1 MLGGLFV
8 NAAAQTYF
16 AFREKK
22 FEAFPCA
29 GMRNCVI
36 FTFLIIAQIVKGGRG
51 RRRVGAGRLSLAGG
65 HVVREERC
73 NSTRSQDYSRP
84 WVTSLYRYKFQT
96 ISSMSVLS
104 GGGFSVL
111 QTEFAHR
118 LQRRGTWGDPEAQ
131 AGQQGLT
138 PA

>member
-1 MLGGLFV
+1 
-8 NAAAQTYF
+8 
-16 AFREKK
+16 
-22 FEAFPCA
+22 
-29 GMRNCVI
+29 MRNCVV
-36 FTFLIIAQIVKGGRG
+36 FTFPVVTQIVKGSRG
-51 RRRVGAGRLSLAGG
+51 RRWVGAGRLALAGR

-73 NSTRSQDYSRP
+73 NSARSQDYSRP
-84 WVTSLYRYKFQT
+84 WMTSLYRYKFQI

-111 QTEFAHR
+111 LFLTGCNKEG
-118 LQRRGTWGDPEAQ
+118 RGADPEAQ